1 MDAGTIFVLV
11 MTAVF
16 FLFIAYLASVSRKN
30 HQNPENLNQRMD
42 HDNQDARK
50 RRDAA

>member
-30 HQNPENLNQRMD
+30 HQDLENLHQRMD
-42 HDNQDARK
+42 RDNQDARK